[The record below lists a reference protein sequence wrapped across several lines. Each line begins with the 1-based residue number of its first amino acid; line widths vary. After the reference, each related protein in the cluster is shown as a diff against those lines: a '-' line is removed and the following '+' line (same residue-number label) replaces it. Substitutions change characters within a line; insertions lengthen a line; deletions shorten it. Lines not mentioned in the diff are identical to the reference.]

1 MTTSM
6 GSSTEVYTML
16 FVVRFLPRGNNF
28 QIAIYFTR
36 EDLIN
41 FTVC

>member
-1 MTTSM
+1 MSTSM
-6 GSSTEVYTML
+6 GSSTEVDTML
-16 FVVRFLPRGNNF
+16 FVVRFLPRENNF
-28 QIAIYFTR
+28 QIAIHFTR